1 MLEGA
6 LILIEVHLGEKE
18 PRVQEAA
25 RFIGRVCC
33 KGAVASQPHALVGRL
48 GFLGFLIVSQTRSAW
63 APASSSRSVPPHSMI
78 FNMRADLRYLYG
90 VLRKELHP

>member
-48 GFLGFLIVSQTRSAW
+48 GFLGFLIVSQNSQCLGAGIKLAHRTSAQY
-63 APASSSRSVPPHSMI
+63 
-78 FNMRADLRYLYG
+78 DL
-90 VLRKELHP
+90 